1 MGSEEFDRR
10 RREYLD
16 RMNVLKKS
24 AVTKAIRKR
33 RPPKDKGGSETVAV
47 EPNRPKLGEGGAAAE
62 LEFDE

>member
-1 MGSEEFDRR
+1 MGSEEFDARR
-10 RREYLD
+10 RRYLD
-16 RMNVLKKS
+16 RMNALKKS
-24 AVTKAIRKR
+24 IRKR